1 MAIFFAFCCLAFAAV
16 NDFVFKLFARKSRSR
31 GMFVALIGIVWLLL
45 LCWMPWSEESSVG
58 ATILWGAVSGFFSVT
73 ANLLLIEAMGHESAG
88 VCSTIYRLNLVLVV
102 AGAVL
107 FLGETLALIQVIGIL
122 FAVLAILA
130 FFPMGQNIHVR
141 TIGFY
146 MVVAAAVLRAGMG
159 LTYRYGFLH
168 GADRNGVVIINS
180 IFWIIGGIVYALWRE
195 KGFTRPDRKML
206 IYSALSGL
214 FVTGI
219 VIFMALSLQYGEA
232 SVVLPIAQMS
242 FLGTFGLSICFL
254 KEKFTKRNLV
264 AVVCGVIAV
273 VLLTI

>member
-31 GMFVALIGIVWLLL
+31 GGFVSLIGVVWLFL
-45 LCWMPWSEESSVG
+45 LCWMPWSEESSVS
-58 ATILWGAVSGFFSVT
+58 ATVLWGAVSGFFSVT

-107 FLGETLALIQVIGIL
+107 FLGETLAVIQVIGIL

-130 FFPMGQNIHVR
+130 FFPMGQNVHVR

-180 IFWIIGGIVYALWRE
+180 IFWILGGIVYTLWRE

-206 IYSALSGL
+206 IYAALSGV

-242 FLGTFGLSICFL
+242 FLGTFGLSIYFL
-254 KEKFTKRNLV
+254 KEKFTRRNLI
-264 AVVCGVIAV
+264 AVICGVIAV
-273 VLLTI
+273 ILLTV